1 MNGWEILALALVVPG
16 VAAVWFSC
24 LGMWIMPGPAA
35 RLHFVAP
42 AATVGVVCVA
52 AGVVAVEGLNGQ
64 GVRAALTALVIVM
77 LSPVVT
83 HATARALRVREVGNW
98 NVLPGEEEEP
108 SP

>member
-1 MNGWEILALALVVPG
+1 MNGWEILALVLVASG

-24 LGMWIMPGPAA
+24 LGMLVMPDPAR

-52 AGVVAVEGLNGQ
+52 AGVVAVEGLNAH
-64 GVRAALTALVIVM
+64 GVRAALTALVVVM

-98 NVLPGEEEEP
+98 NVLPGEEEQ